1 MHLSTVMAGAAL
13 QLLLPLALQGSNVRS
28 LRCRQLLMGRQRLLL
43 QLRKLLLLVRDH
55 GPWVCEL
62 LLTLRRLVSQL
73 LCQAAQGCAQS
84 M

>member
-13 QLLLPLALQGSNVRS
+13 QLLLPLALQGSNS